1 MESVGSASE
10 TGVDS
15 AWLYAETFPKGVGDE
30 ARLWTSEDY
39 QIAVGLISE
48 AAPYYAVPRKVMA
61 AELEK
66 DGRLSKQGRGGVTGV
81 KVLNSMIEYNVLS
94 VRPYSDMAKD
104 IPREVFFR
112 MVKGDEGVVEEEKDS
127 VVVMPSPAHLF
138 AALKN
143 NRSRRRT

>member
-1 MESVGSASE
+1 MESVGAASARN
-10 TGVDS
+10 VDD
-15 AWLYAETFPKGVGDE
+15 AWLYAETFAQEQGLE

-39 QIAVGLISE
+39 QIAVGLIAD
-48 AAPYYAVPRKVMA
+48 AAPYYAVPEIVIA

-66 DGRLSKQGRGGVTGV
+66 DGRLLTRGVTGI
-81 KVLNSMIEYNVLS
+81 KVLYSTIEYNVLS

-104 IPREVFFR
+104 IPREAFFR
-112 MVKGDEGVVEEEKDS
+112 MVKRKKGLVEKKNP

-143 NRSRRRT
+143 LD

>member
-1 MESVGSASE
+1 MESVGAPSAKN
-10 TGVDS
+10 VMS
-15 AWLYAETFPKGVGDE
+15 AWLSAETFPKGVRNE

-39 QIAVGLISE
+39 QIAVGLIAD
-48 AAPYYAVPRKVMA
+48 AAPYYAVPQMLVW

-112 MVKGDEGVVEEEKDS
+112 MVKRENGSRVVKDS

-138 AALKN
+138 EALKMVD
-143 NRSRRRT
+143 

>member
-1 MESVGSASE
+1 MESVGAPSAKN
-10 TGVDS
+10 VMS
-15 AWLYAETFPKGVGDE
+15 AWLYATSFSKGVGSE

-39 QIAVGLISE
+39 QIAVGLIAD
-48 AAPYYAVPRKVMA
+48 AAPYYAVPQIVMA
-61 AELEK
+61 AELQK
-66 DGRLSKQGRGGVTGV
+66 DGRLAKRGRGDIDGLQ
-81 KVLNSMIEYNVLS
+81 VLYSMIEYNVLA

-112 MVKGDEGVVEEEKDS
+112 MVKGENGIKEEKKDS

>member
-1 MESVGSASE
+1 MESVGAPSAKN
-10 TGVDS
+10 VMS
-15 AWLYAETFPKGVGDE
+15 AWLVAETFSKSVGSE
-30 ARLWTSEDY
+30 APLWTSEDY
-39 QIAVGLISE
+39 QIAVGLIAD
-48 AAPYYAVPRKVMA
+48 AAPYYAVPQMVVW

-112 MVKGDEGVVEEEKDS
+112 MVKGENGIKEEKKDS

>member
-1 MESVGSASE
+1 MESVGAPSAKN
-10 TGVDS
+10 VMS
-15 AWLYAETFPKGVGDE
+15 AWLYATSFSKGVGSE

-39 QIAVGLISE
+39 QIAVGLIAD
-48 AAPYYAVPRKVMA
+48 AAPYYAVPQIVMA

-66 DGRLSKQGRGGVTGV
+66 DGRLSKQGRGGVDGLQ
-81 KVLNSMIEYNVLS
+81 VLLSMIEYNVLS

-112 MVKGDEGVVEEEKDS
+112 MVKRENGSRVVKDS

-138 AALKN
+138 EALKMVD
-143 NRSRRRT
+143 